1 MRPIQR
7 VSLGIIGLGIVLLVI
22 GFLSKSDLLGFFF
35 MVCLIGGAGLFV
47 YDLVAQRRK
56 GL

>member
-7 VSLGIIGLGIVLLVI
+7 VALGIIALGIVLLVL
-22 GFLSKSDLLGFFF
+22 GFLTTSDLLGFFF
-35 MVCLIGGAGLFV
+35 MVCLIGGTGLFV
-47 YDLVAQRRK
+47 FDLVAQRRK